1 MGAARD
7 DSDERLSGSILR
19 RHLAQH
25 LHALTQLIRSRA
37 VALYFQPFATVKLE
51 KMAAAFGWGV
61 DETEQEVVRL
71 IGEGEV
77 KGRVDRLGKVR

>member
-1 MGAARD
+1 M
-7 DSDERLSGSILR
+7 
-19 RHLAQH
+19 
-25 LHALTQLIRSRA
+25 IRSRA

-51 KMAAAFGWGV
+51 KMASAFGWTV

-77 KGRVDRLGKVR
+77 KGRVDRLGKVRESSLMTRHNRH